1 MTSSLS
7 ANQKVAIVTG
17 SSTGIGFE
25 TSITLARDGFLTYAT
40 MRNLNK
46 SANIKSVAEKE
57 KLPLKLFQLDVT
69 DDGSVKMRCNQ

>member
-25 TSITLARDGFLTYAT
+25 TSITLASDGFLTYAT